1 MSRMPR
7 TGTRP
12 EIALRR
18 DLHSRGLRFGVARK
32 DLPGRPDLS
41 FSRARLAVFVD
52 GCYWHACEFHGTLP
66 RNNRDWWR
74 AKLAANIERDR
85 RKDMELIAMGWL
97 PVHFWE
103 HEPVGAVADAVERL
117 WRLRTGRLRETSS

>member
-7 TGTRP
+7 TGTKP

-18 DLHSRGLRFGVARK
+18 ELHTRGLRFHVARR
-32 DLPGRPDLS
+32 DLPGTPDLS

-52 GCYWHACEFHGTLP
+52 GCFWHSCGLHGTLP
-66 RNNRDWWR
+66 TNNREWWR
-74 AKLAANIERDR
+74 AKLAGNIERDR
-85 RKDMELIAMGWL
+85 RKDMELVAMDWL

-103 HEPVGAVADAVERL
+103 HEQVDGVADAVDRL
-117 WRLRTGRLRETSS
+117 WRLRTGRLGETSS

>member
-7 TGTRP
+7 TGTKP
-12 EIALRR
+12 EIALRH
-18 DLHSRGLRFGVARK
+18 DLHSRGLRFRVARS

-52 GCYWHACEFHGTLP
+52 GCYWHGCEVHGTLP
-66 RNNRDWWR
+66 RNNREWWR

-85 RKDMELIAMGWL
+85 RKDMELVAMDWL

-103 HEPVGAVADAVERL
+103 HEPVGAVADTVERL
-117 WRLRTGRLRETSS
+117 WRLRTGRLRETST